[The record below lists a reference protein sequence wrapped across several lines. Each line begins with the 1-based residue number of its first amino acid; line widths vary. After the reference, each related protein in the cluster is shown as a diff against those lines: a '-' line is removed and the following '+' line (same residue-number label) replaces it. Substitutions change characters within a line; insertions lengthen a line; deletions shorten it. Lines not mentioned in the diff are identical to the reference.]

1 MFKQV
6 KATEGW
12 LTIGKWPNGR
22 VMITRD
28 FSLELYSNRFI
39 SNTVS
44 SFSLNKRIAITEDK
58 DIRIQ
63 ELSRLLDKGY
73 DVLFITEEMVHVDT
87 KTIENLVLKSIGI
100 DAEKLSYVDIHGLKK
115 LSTFFWEEDDKDSQ
129 DKLLMD
135 LPTIIERRKELGA
148 EHVVIVTDID
158 KVCTRVR
165 DELDIFTVYISNS
178 WVVYNKSTLFDI
190 FTLLDLTQYDIRQ
203 YIHQIK
209 ETMDLDLTI
218 TEIPD
223 SNFYVVSYID
233 ENGKLQTF
241 KKSAVNKNF
250 KF

>member
-1 MFKQV
+1 MFNQV

-12 LTIGKWPNGR
+12 LTISKWRNFE

-28 FSLELYSNRFI
+28 FSLELYSNRYI

-44 SFSLNKRIAITEDK
+44 SFALNKRIAITHAN

-100 DAEKLSYVDIHGLKK
+100 DAEKLAYVNIMGLNK
-115 LSTFFWEEDDKDSQ
+115 LSTFFWDDDDKNNQ
-129 DKLLMD
+129 DKLLLD
-135 LPTIIERRKELGA
+135 LKTIIERRKELGS
-148 EHVVIVTDID
+148 EHIVVTDID
-158 KVCTRVR
+158 EVNTRVMA
-165 DELDIFTVYISNS
+165 DLDIFTISIDNA
-178 WVVYNKSTLFDI
+178 WVAYNKLTLFDI
-190 FTLLDLTQYDIRQ
+190 FTLLELTQCDIRQ

-209 ETMDLDLTI
+209 EAMNVELTI

-233 ENGKLQTF
+233 EAGKLQTF